1 MDADPLGAPVNRD
14 RGDRERETGAGTEE
28 RGTGKRT
35 DRRDRDGSLVELES
49 ERLAAAHEDD
59 HDQ

>member
-1 MDADPLGAPVNRD
+1 MDRD
-14 RGDRERETGAGTEE
+14 GGDGERETGAGTEE
-28 RGTGKRT
+28 RGAGERT